1 MAASLSVAASRPKV
15 KSTGESILF
24 GWDFT
29 KLLVAAETISS
40 VTSITCT
47 AASQSIT
54 GGATVATTDLTI
66 GTGTVNTATFLNDE
80 AGTVAISA
88 GVQGR
93 LSVGIHGGDY
103 TLRCRVATSLSNTRD
118 IYATLQ
124 VRDS

>member
-54 GGATVATTDLTI
+54 SGATVATTDLTI
-66 GTGTVNTATFLNDE
+66 GTGTVNAATFLNDE
-80 AGTVAISA
+80 AGEVGISR

-118 IYATLQ
+118 IYASLQ